1 MVCVDGSSSCEKV
14 FQKLE
19 SMVTPEDVIY
29 IFHAYQLPP
38 WLSAPDSFRKGLQK
52 RKAQGFAIVED
63 AKVKISKL
71 KNVNMKKVTT
81 EVVQAEDVREAIV
94 EFAKEHRIT
103 TVILGTRGFGNIKGT
118 LLGSVSNYVV
128 KYAECPVLVVR

>member
-19 SMVTPEDVIY
+19 EIATPEDIIT

-38 WLSAPDSFRKGLQK
+38 WLSAPASFQKGLQR
-52 RKAQGFAIVED
+52 RKAQGFAIVEE
-63 AKVKISKL
+63 AKAKISKM

-94 EFAKEHRIT
+94 DFAKEHHIT
-103 TVILGTRGFGNIKGT
+103 TLIVGTRGFGNLKGS

-128 KYAECPVLVVR
+128 KYAECPVLVIR